1 MTKKILA
8 ATVAIVILVGGGSFY
23 GGMKYAQGKTP
34 QRSAQGNFGNLQRTG
49 AANMGGLRGS
59 GSGGFTAGEIIAK
72 DNGSITVKLNNGG
85 SKIVFYSDTTEVDKF
100 AKGTASDLQIG
111 ESVTISGQAN
121 QDGSITAQS
130 VQIRPNMPSPNPAST
145 NNQ

>member
-1 MTKKILA
+1 MTKKVLVTGA
-8 ATVAIVILVGGGSFY
+8 VIVILVGGGSFY
-23 GGMKYAQGKTP
+23 GGMKYAQSKIP
-34 QRSAQGNFGNLQRTG
+34 QRSAQGNFGNLQRSGT
-49 AANMGGLRGS
+49 ANMGGLRGS

-72 DNGSITVKLNNGG
+72 DSGSITVKLNDGG
-85 SKIVFYSDTTEVDKF
+85 SKIVFYSNTTEVDKF
-100 AKGTASDLQIG
+100 AKGTAGDLQIG

-130 VQIRPNMPSPNPAST
+130 VQIRPNMPSPSPAST